1 MTPYQTAV
9 GIGEDTLT
17 RRRRTANN
25 QQSRTPFRILLVD
38 DDPAILRLLT
48 RILGSKGLDVIPC
61 ATGAEAL
68 HAIETQEWELCLL
81 DRGLPDLDG
90 LEICRHI
97 KAHPRFD
104 ARQVIVLSAY
114 ESIEA
119 RVKALDLGADDYI
132 TKPFHST
139 ELLARVNA
147 SRRVVEMQHQ
157 LVEMAGQLEQLSARD
172 ALTGIFNRR
181 HFGATLESFFN
192 HSSRYQRPLSV
203 AIIDVDCFKT
213 VNDSFGHQAGDAVLA
228 EVAKRFSGSVR
239 DSDYLA
245 RYGGEEF
252 IVLLPETHLEDAV
265 SFGEKLRA
273 AIEASPIGIIGG
285 REVPVT
291 VSVGAASLTHTQ
303 FSSSG
308 EMIAAADQALYRA
321 KHKGRNRVEAE
332 RRRAS
337 RLGDEAASITAAWAS
352 RRRDETGSRCLPSRQ
367 QRGGPFVDS
376 QQMIQRDPSG
386 AAQ

>member
-1 MTPYQTAV
+1 MSPYQTAV
-9 GIGEDTLT
+9 GVGEDTLT
-17 RRRRTANN
+17 RRRRNADTL
-25 QQSRTPFRILLVD
+25 QSKTPFRILVVD
-38 DDPAILRLLT
+38 DDPAILRLLS
-48 RILGSKGLDVIPC
+48 RVLGSKGLDVIPC

-68 HAIETQEWELCLL
+68 DAVESQDWQLCLL
-81 DRGLPDLDG
+81 DRGLPDMDG
-90 LEICRHI
+90 LEVCRYI
-97 KAHPRFD
+97 KANPHFD

-114 ESIEA
+114 ESIDA

-132 TKPFHST
+132 TKPFHPT

-147 SRRVVEMQHQ
+147 SRRVVEMQQQ
-157 LVEMAGQLEQLSARD
+157 LVNMAVQLQELSARD
-172 ALTGIFNRR
+172 ALTGVFNRR
-181 HFGATLESFFN
+181 HFGTTLESFFN

-203 AIIDVDCFKT
+203 AIIDVDSFKT

-252 IVLLPETHLEDAV
+252 IVLLPETHLDDAV

-273 AIEASPIGIIGG
+273 AIAAAPIGINGG
-285 REVPVT
+285 QEVPVT

-303 FSSSG
+303 FSSSS

-321 KHKGRNRVEAE
+321 KHNGRNRVEAE
-332 RRRAS
+332 RRQAARRSDESASFTASARA
-337 RLGDEAASITAAWAS
+337 
-352 RRRDETGSRCLPSRQ
+352 RRAHRDYGMRQ
-367 QRGGPFVDS
+367 ILATS
-376 QQMIQRDPSG
+376 S
-386 AAQ
+386 A